1 VGDFPASHVDENR
14 VQQLLISILGSMM
27 NLLEEINQLGVL
39 IGSFPFHFHIPRPSK
54 YPQIRWFT
62 RLFLASLHFLGGIW
76 QVYMTVSENGKC
88 ILIGQMNPLGF

>member
-1 VGDFPASHVDENR
+1 MSHVQYMDHHGSSTADPTGQVAQACPWGSNGPIN
-14 VQQLLISILGSMM
+14 LIVCGIMKL
-27 NLLEEINQLGVL
+27 
-39 IGSFPFHFHIPRPSK
+39 PRPSK